1 MASEAKSSIPKLFS
15 EITEWIDD
23 MRSWPNLMYGDI
35 YNYLITSK
43 AVDGE
48 EMKNFK
54 SLQSYNYFQ
63 SGNVDRILHFVAPD
77 NNIVLKANVRSS
89 QTVSRTNDAYVVCTK
104 EGTVEKAWCTC
115 MAGLGLSCSHV
126 GTLLW
131 KIEYAARNNMTGVSC
146 TDETARWNKGTRRN
160 IEPKP
165 LVSIQLKKPKLG
177 ENMLNAVNDNVLGL
191 RQAPSYFSN
200 EEFKEVVLQ
209 SPLLP
214 FFEVKGTTINKSYR
228 SNPSVGLRSKENI
241 NHGEHTDLT
250 SCSKCTQF
258 FEKYVNLTNQQIS
271 KLQEETTMQYKST
284 VWRDC
289 RKIRITASRAHKV
302 PVKETTDSTNFIRK
316 HLHPSFVGNKFTK
329 HGQQGEVDAKVFL
342 NTNGHQIQEKGLCV
356 SQQEN
361 WLSASPDG
369 VFDGQT
375 LLEVKC
381 PVPTSNWTTL
391 DQLFTS
397 GKYDVGKNENGDFTL
412 KEKGGIGFFQQIQ
425 LTMYCT
431 GLRKCKL
438 LIWLSAD
445 DHKFVDVFYDE
456 TYIINH
462 VTRLRNFYAKKL
474 LPCIVDEIQEDRL
487 MMNKAFN
494 KFMHI

>member
-1 MASEAKSSIPKLFS
+1 
-15 EITEWIDD
+15 
-23 MRSWPNLMYGDI
+23 
-35 YNYLITSK
+35 
-43 AVDGE
+43 
-48 EMKNFK
+48 
-54 SLQSYNYFQ
+54 
-63 SGNVDRILHFVAPD
+63 
-77 NNIVLKANVRSS
+77 
-89 QTVSRTNDAYVVCTK
+89 
-104 EGTVEKAWCTC
+104 
-115 MAGLGLSCSHV
+115 
-126 GTLLW
+126 
-131 KIEYAARNNMTGVSC
+131 
-146 TDETARWNKGTRRN
+146 
-160 IEPKP
+160 
-165 LVSIQLKKPKLG
+165 
-177 ENMLNAVNDNVLGL
+177 
-191 RQAPSYFSN
+191 
-200 EEFKEVVLQ
+200 
-209 SPLLP
+209 
-214 FFEVKGTTINKSYR
+214 
-228 SNPSVGLRSKENI
+228 
-241 NHGEHTDLT
+241 
-250 SCSKCTQF
+250 
-258 FEKYVNLTNQQIS
+258 
-271 KLQEETTMQYKST
+271 MQYKST
-284 VWRDC
+284 LWRDC
-289 RKIRITASRAHKV
+289 RKIRITASSAHKV
-302 PVKETTDSTNFIRK
+302 PVKETTDSTNFIRE

-356 SQQEN
+356 SQHEN

-412 KEKGGIGFFQQIQ
+412 KEKGGRGFFQQIQ

-462 VTRLRNFYAKKL
+462 VNRLRNFYAKKL

-487 MMNKAFN
+487 MMNKTFN
-494 KFMHI
+494 KFIHI

>member
-1 MASEAKSSIPKLFS
+1 
-15 EITEWIDD
+15 
-23 MRSWPNLMYGDI
+23 
-35 YNYLITSK
+35 
-43 AVDGE
+43 
-48 EMKNFK
+48 
-54 SLQSYNYFQ
+54 
-63 SGNVDRILHFVAPD
+63 
-77 NNIVLKANVRSS
+77 
-89 QTVSRTNDAYVVCTK
+89 
-104 EGTVEKAWCTC
+104 
-115 MAGLGLSCSHV
+115 
-126 GTLLW
+126 
-131 KIEYAARNNMTGVSC
+131 
-146 TDETARWNKGTRRN
+146 
-160 IEPKP
+160 
-165 LVSIQLKKPKLG
+165 
-177 ENMLNAVNDNVLGL
+177 MLNAVNGNVLRL
-191 RQAPSYFSN
+191 RQTPSYFSS
-200 EEFKEVVLQ
+200 EEFKEAVLQ

-214 FFEVKGTTINKSYR
+214 LFEVKGTTINKSYR
-228 SNPSVGLRSKENI
+228 RNPSVGLRSKENI

-250 SCSKCTQF
+250 SCGKCTQF

-271 KLQEETTMQYKST
+271 KLQGETTMQYKST

-289 RKIRITASRAHKV
+289 RKIRITASSAHKV
-302 PVKETTDSTNFIRK
+302 PVKETTDSTNFIRE
-316 HLHPSFVGNKFTK
+316 HLHPSFVGNEFTK

-356 SQQEN
+356 SQHEN

-369 VFDGQT
+369 VFDGQK

-412 KEKGGIGFFQQIQ
+412 KEKEGRGFFQQIQ
-425 LTMYCT
+425 LTMHCT
-431 GLRKCKL
+431 GVRKCKL
-438 LIWLSAD
+438 LIWPSAD

-487 MMNKAFN
+487 LMNKAFN